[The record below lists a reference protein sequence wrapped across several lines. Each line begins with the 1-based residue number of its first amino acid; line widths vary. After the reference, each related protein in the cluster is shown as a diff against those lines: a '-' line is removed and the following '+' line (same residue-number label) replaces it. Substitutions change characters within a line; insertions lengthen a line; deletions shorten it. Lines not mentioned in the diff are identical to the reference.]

1 MNTPSS
7 SNKNSRNALGR
18 GLSALIPTAPV
29 AGSDSQVK
37 KPAES
42 AQRTLPIERIIP
54 NKGQPRKTF
63 EKGPLEE
70 LAESIRQQ
78 GVLQPIIVRSQ
89 GSEYEI
95 VAGERRWRASQIAG
109 LKQVPVVIKDLSEED
124 VMKVA
129 LIENIQ
135 REDLDPIEEAQAYS
149 GLMKGYGLTQE
160 SVAAAVGKKRATV
173 ANCLRLLKL
182 PEPVLELLAEGAI
195 TAGHA
200 RAIMTLGDDRHMH
213 KLAKDIVE
221 RKLSV
226 RDAETLARK
235 RKQAT
240 KPVKQNEQSHAERA
254 VEERLMRKLST
265 KVRLVQRRGKG
276 RIEIFFHSL
285 DQLDD
290 ILGQIDN

>member
-1 MNTPSS
+1 MNTPSGT
-7 SNKNSRNALGR
+7 NKNSRNALGR

-29 AGSDSQVK
+29 AGAASQSS
-37 KPAES
+37 KPAE
-42 AQRTLPIERIIP
+42 AGQRTLPIERIVP

-63 EKGPLEE
+63 EKSALEE

-160 SVAAAVGKKRATV
+160 SVAAAVGKNRATV

-182 PEPVLELLAEGAI
+182 PEPVLELLAEGSI

-200 RAIMTLGDDRHMH
+200 RAIMTLGDERHMH

-235 RKQAT
+235 RKQAS
-240 KPVKQNEQSHAERA
+240 KPAKQNEQSHAERA